1 MKVPLLVAMTI
12 VLAFCGCKKDSA
24 TDPDTAKKAIDGMLV
39 KNAEISGWVY
49 SGSSWVANNLS
60 ELTTYIDGMADV
72 YQRHGF
78 VEAAHQEYAGNVGSA
93 NAQIKATVYNQNT
106 PANAAAVYA
115 DPALGFSGAVDWT
128 GGAGDAAHYIR
139 INGVAQILAFRRNG
153 YFVYLEMLNVDS
165 DQSLS
170 VLMSFANNIDA
181 KIKNG

>member
-1 MKVPLLVAMTI
+1 M
-12 VLAFCGCKKDSA
+12 
-24 TDPDTAKKAIDGMLV
+24 
-39 KNAEISGWVY
+39 
-49 SGSSWVANNLS
+49 
-60 ELTTYIDGMADV
+60 
-72 YQRHGF
+72 
-78 VEAAHQEYAGNVGSA
+78 
-93 NAQIKATVYNQNT
+93 
-106 PANAAAVYA
+106 YA